1 MNKEEKLIL
10 DLYQNNQWSTYQ
22 IAEKLQTYPNKI
34 RRVLKKHGIVLR
46 GSKDAQKNALN
57 NGRAK
62 HPTAGT
68 TRSVETKK
76 IISESQ
82 GEGWDSLTD

>member
-1 MNKEEKLIL
+1 MNKEEQHIL
-10 DLYQNNQWSTYQ
+10 DLYQNRQWSTYQ

-34 RRVLKKHGIVLR
+34 RRVLTKHGIVLR

-68 TRSVETKK
+68 TRSVETK
-76 IISESQ
+76 
-82 GEGWDSLTD
+82 